1 MSKRKKRTTEPTR
14 RRYQTATAIRTD
26 TDAGRAQLWHERL
39 ARANDMLFIE
49 GRHQYAQSQ
58 LVPLIDGTY
67 PDIIGGDQVYLNEAL
82 PALEEVIYGA
92 FPRLPPVQVEPRQIG
107 QEGIAEMCKA
117 LIDGAFS
124 SGLIDAYPAVL
135 MAEWDEL
142 AYGIGITKLPW
153 KKEWRDRSYR
163 PTNDPSILAAEYQR
177 AQQENADPTSASVVS
192 EDDDAIHVMQH
203 EEAIAQYPP
212 DSPESEAMMRH
223 IQAHLGRMEKLQWAN
238 PQCQRVAPW
247 RFLYDPDAE
256 RWEERRWE
264 AELCD
269 EHLTILERT
278 PGIKN
283 LNPQNCPAVDEFD
296 NPHEGNWRKSSE
308 FDFESTRL
316 KIWKIHDRI
325 NDSWTFL
332 PYKTGNEIKPIL
344 EEDWPYTNLE
354 LYERI
359 VHRPFPGR
367 VHGLSTLHLIRPVLL
382 ELAKVNSVI
391 RKAARR
397 SAGYGLVTSKGS
409 LTASE
414 QDDLYNID
422 KPVKEVNPQGLALMK
437 EFKPPALPR
446 ELIEYREMLQ
456 TELRRVL
463 GSDVI
468 TQGGD
473 TQHQITATE
482 AGVRSQRGDERTNRR
497 QQQVSELLSRI
508 ARTTILEYRLFAPE
522 EEDLLVRVAGPLGME
537 AMQLNPASIPEDL
550 IVKVDVSAATDARR
564 VEDVQAAQ
572 TFIEAL
578 TTLAPGQFNV
588 PEVLMWYG
596 NRLGV
601 DNPDRFFTG
610 PGGAPVVPAVGGGAP
625 MTGGQQPAQP
635 PQAQPQQAQPQMQP
649 QV

>member
-1 MSKRKKRTTEPTR
+1 
-14 RRYQTATAIRTD
+14 
-26 TDAGRAQLWHERL
+26 
-39 ARANDMLFIE
+39 
-49 GRHQYAQSQ
+49 
-58 LVPLIDGTY
+58 
-67 PDIIGGDQVYLNEAL
+67 
-82 PALEEVIYGA
+82 
-92 FPRLPPVQVEPRQIG
+92 
-107 QEGIAEMCKA
+107 
-117 LIDGAFS
+117 
-124 SGLIDAYPAVL
+124 
-135 MAEWDEL
+135 
-142 AYGIGITKLPW
+142 
-153 KKEWRDRSYR
+153 
-163 PTNDPSILAAEYQR
+163 
-177 AQQENADPTSASVVS
+177 
-192 EDDDAIHVMQH
+192 
-203 EEAIAQYPP
+203 
-212 DSPESEAMMRH
+212 
-223 IQAHLGRMEKLQWAN
+223 
-238 PQCQRVAPW
+238 
-247 RFLYDPDAE
+247 
-256 RWEERRWE
+256 
-264 AELCD
+264 
-269 EHLTILERT
+269 
-278 PGIKN
+278 
-283 LNPQNCPAVDEFD
+283 
-296 NPHEGNWRKSSE
+296 
-308 FDFESTRL
+308 
-316 KIWKIHDRI
+316 
-325 NDSWTFL
+325 
-332 PYKTGNEIKPIL
+332 
-344 EEDWPYTNLE
+344 
-354 LYERI
+354 
-359 VHRPFPGR
+359 
-367 VHGLSTLHLIRPVLL
+367 VLL

-610 PGGAPVVPAVGGGAP
+610 PGGAPVVPAVEGGAP